1 MAELFD
7 CADADARATGIASA
21 VSAVKGG
28 RLVVLPTDTVYGI
41 GADAFDNVAVAALLS
56 AKGRGRDMP
65 VPVLVGSWHTIEGL
79 VYTVPDSARELIRA
93 FWPGALSLVVQQA
106 PSLQWDLGD
115 AAGTVMLRMP
125 LHPVAI
131 EVLRE
136 VGPMAVSSAN
146 ISGQPAAV
154 TAEDARNQ
162 LGDLVAVYLDA
173 GPSEQQAASTIVD
186 LTGAHPRI
194 LRAGSG
200 DRRRDRRSA
209 WCRRGYADGDDLSA
223 APVAL
228 NSSST
233 VHPVVSEVH
242 DVASGLLALSD
253 RGAGVPLREL
263 ALVGLTAA
271 IITYFATGW
280 VRVLATRVGAVAY
293 PRERDVHLQ
302 PTPRMGGLAMYIGVL
317 AAVLL
322 ASQLPALTRGFVY
335 SSGLPATVV
344 AGGLIMAIGLIDD
357 KWGLDALTKFA
368 GQITAASV
376 LVTMGVAWSVLYIPF
391 GGVGTIVLDQV
402 SSILLTLALTVAIV
416 NAMNFVDGLD
426 GLAAGL
432 GLITALAITIFSIG
446 LLRDHGGDVLFYPP
460 AVISVVLAGACLGF
474 LPHNFHRARI
484 FMGDSGSMLI
494 GLMLGAASTTA
505 AGPISQSA
513 YGARDVFALLSPFLL
528 VVAVMFV
535 PALDMLLAIVR
546 RTRAG
551 RSPFSPDKMHLHHRL
566 LQIGHSHRRVVLLIY
581 LWVGIV
587 ALGAASTIFFDPR
600 YTGGVMLAAI
610 LVAIVVTL
618 IPLLRRGEEP
628 YDELYDEK

>member
-1 MAELFD
+1 
-7 CADADARATGIASA
+7 
-21 VSAVKGG
+21 
-28 RLVVLPTDTVYGI
+28 
-41 GADAFDNVAVAALLS
+41 
-56 AKGRGRDMP
+56 
-65 VPVLVGSWHTIEGL
+65 
-79 VYTVPDSARELIRA
+79 
-93 FWPGALSLVVQQA
+93 
-106 PSLQWDLGD
+106 
-115 AAGTVMLRMP
+115 
-125 LHPVAI
+125 
-131 EVLRE
+131 
-136 VGPMAVSSAN
+136 
-146 ISGQPAAV
+146 
-154 TAEDARNQ
+154 
-162 LGDLVAVYLDA
+162 
-173 GPSEQQAASTIVD
+173 
-186 LTGAHPRI
+186 
-194 LRAGSG
+194 
-200 DRRRDRRSA
+200 
-209 WCRRGYADGDDLSA
+209 
-223 APVAL
+223 
-228 NSSST
+228 
-233 VHPVVSEVH
+233 VVSEA
-242 DVASGLLALSD
+242 ASLADGVLALSE

-271 IITYFATGW
+271 IITYFCTGW
-280 VRVLATRVGAVAY
+280 VRVLATRLGAVAI
-293 PRERDVHLQ
+293 PRERDVHVQ

-335 SSGLPATVV
+335 SSGLPAVLV
-344 AGGLIMAIGLIDD
+344 AGGIIMGIGLIDD

-376 LVTMGVAWSVLYIPF
+376 LVTMGVAWSVLYIPV

-432 GLITALAITIFSIG
+432 GFITASAICIFSVG

-494 GLMLGAASTTA
+494 GLMLAAASTTA
-505 AGPISQSA
+505 AGPISQNA

-535 PALDMLLAIVR
+535 PMLDLLLAIVR

-551 RSPFSPDKMHLHHRL
+551 RSAFSPDKMHLHHRL

-587 ALGAASTIFFDPR
+587 AFGTASTIFFDPR
-600 YTGGVMLAAI
+600 YTGAVMLAAI
-610 LVAIVVTL
+610 GVAIVVTV
-618 IPLLRRGEEP
+618 IPLLRRGEE
-628 YDELYDEK
+628 LYDDK

>member
-1 MAELFD
+1 M
-7 CADADARATGIASA
+7 
-21 VSAVKGG
+21 VS
-28 RLVVLPTDTVYGI
+28 
-41 GADAFDNVAVAALLS
+41 
-56 AKGRGRDMP
+56 
-65 VPVLVGSWHTIEGL
+65 E
-79 VYTVPDSARELIRA
+79 
-93 FWPGALSLVVQQA
+93 
-106 PSLQWDLGD
+106 
-115 AAGTVMLRMP
+115 
-125 LHPVAI
+125 
-131 EVLRE
+131 
-136 VGPMAVSSAN
+136 
-146 ISGQPAAV
+146 
-154 TAEDARNQ
+154 
-162 LGDLVAVYLDA
+162 
-173 GPSEQQAASTIVD
+173 AAS
-186 LTGAHPRI
+186 LA
-194 LRAGSG
+194 
-200 DRRRDRRSA
+200 DR
-209 WCRRGYADGDDLSA
+209 
-223 APVAL
+223 V
-228 NSSST
+228 
-233 VHPVVSEVH
+233 
-242 DVASGLLALSD
+242 LALSE

-271 IITYFATGW
+271 IITYVCTGW
-280 VRVLATRVGAVAY
+280 VRVLATRLGAVAI
-293 PRERDVHLQ
+293 PRERDVHVQ

-335 SSGLPATVV
+335 SSGMPAVLV
-344 AGGLIMAIGLIDD
+344 AGGIIMGIGLIDD

-376 LVTMGVAWSVLYIPF
+376 LVTMGVAWSVLYIPV

-432 GLITALAITIFSIG
+432 GLITASAICIFSVG

-494 GLMLGAASTTA
+494 GLMLAAASTTA
-505 AGPISQSA
+505 AGPVSQNA

-535 PALDMLLAIVR
+535 PMLDLLLAIVR

-551 RSPFSPDKMHLHHRL
+551 RSAFSPDKMHLHHRL

-587 ALGAASTIFFDPR
+587 AFGTASTIFFDPR
-600 YTGGVMLAAI
+600 YTGAVMLAAI
-610 LVAIVVTL
+610 VVAIVATV
-618 IPLLRRGEEP
+618 IPLLRRGEE
-628 YDELYDEK
+628 LYDDK

>member
-1 MAELFD
+1 
-7 CADADARATGIASA
+7 
-21 VSAVKGG
+21 
-28 RLVVLPTDTVYGI
+28 
-41 GADAFDNVAVAALLS
+41 
-56 AKGRGRDMP
+56 
-65 VPVLVGSWHTIEGL
+65 
-79 VYTVPDSARELIRA
+79 
-93 FWPGALSLVVQQA
+93 
-106 PSLQWDLGD
+106 
-115 AAGTVMLRMP
+115 MLRMP

-131 EVLRE
+131 ELLRE

-146 ISGQPAAV
+146 ISGRPAAV
-154 TAEDARNQ
+154 TAADARDQ
-162 LGDLVAVYLDA
+162 LGDLVEVYLDG
-173 GPSEQQAASTIVD
+173 GPSAAGRASTIVD
-186 LTGAHPRI
+186 LTGASPRV
-194 LRAGSG
+194 LREGPVTAAAIADVLGVDAESLTAPERPDTLPAAARTYAALSTSRTVSG
-200 DRRRDRRSA
+200 
-209 WCRRGYADGDDLSA
+209 G
-223 APVAL
+223 PVRFHR
-228 NSSST
+228 
-233 VHPVVSEVH
+233 VE
-242 DVASGLLALSD
+242 GLLALSD

-280 VRVLATRVGAVAY
+280 VRALATRLGAVAY
-293 PRERDVHLQ
+293 PRERDVHVQ
-302 PTPRMGGLAMYIGVL
+302 PTPRMGGLAMYVGVV

-335 SSGLPATVV
+335 SSGMPAVVV

-357 KWGLDALTKFA
+357 RWGLDALTKFA

-376 LVTMGVAWSVLYIPF
+376 LVTMGVAWSVLYIPI

-402 SSILLTLALTVAIV
+402 TSILLTLALTVSIV

-432 GLITALAITIFSIG
+432 GLITALAICIFSVG

-474 LPHNFHRARI
+474 LPHNFHPAKI

-494 GLMLGAASTTA
+494 GLMLAAASTTA
-505 AGPISQSA
+505 AGPISQNA

-600 YTGGVMLAAI
+600 YTGAVMLAAI
-610 LVAIVVTL
+610 VVAIVITL
-618 IPLLRRGEEP
+618 IPLLRGVANVRQRAVRLSCTTKSSRTRFWACLPCGTVAGRTRKTSRVAGP
-628 YDELYDEK
+628 AHRFDKSRSAPIYDRQRELPLG

>member
-1 MAELFD
+1 M
-7 CADADARATGIASA
+7 
-21 VSAVKGG
+21 VS
-28 RLVVLPTDTVYGI
+28 
-41 GADAFDNVAVAALLS
+41 
-56 AKGRGRDMP
+56 
-65 VPVLVGSWHTIEGL
+65 E
-79 VYTVPDSARELIRA
+79 
-93 FWPGALSLVVQQA
+93 
-106 PSLQWDLGD
+106 
-115 AAGTVMLRMP
+115 
-125 LHPVAI
+125 
-131 EVLRE
+131 
-136 VGPMAVSSAN
+136 
-146 ISGQPAAV
+146 
-154 TAEDARNQ
+154 
-162 LGDLVAVYLDA
+162 
-173 GPSEQQAASTIVD
+173 AAS
-186 LTGAHPRI
+186 L
-194 LRAGSG
+194 
-200 DRRRDRRSA
+200 
-209 WCRRGYADGDDLSA
+209 ADG
-223 APVAL
+223 V
-228 NSSST
+228 
-233 VHPVVSEVH
+233 
-242 DVASGLLALSD
+242 LALSE

-271 IITYFATGW
+271 IITYFCTGW
-280 VRVLATRVGAVAY
+280 VRVLATRLGAVAI
-293 PRERDVHLQ
+293 PRERDVHVQ

-335 SSGLPATVV
+335 SSGMPAVLV
-344 AGGLIMAIGLIDD
+344 AGGIIMGIGLIDD

-376 LVTMGVAWSVLYIPF
+376 LVTMGVAWSVLYIPV

-432 GLITALAITIFSIG
+432 GLITASAICIFSVG

-494 GLMLGAASTTA
+494 GLMLAAASTTA
-505 AGPISQSA
+505 AGPISQNA

-535 PALDMLLAIVR
+535 PMLDLLLAIVR

-551 RSPFSPDKMHLHHRL
+551 RSAFSPDKMHLHHRL

-587 ALGAASTIFFDPR
+587 AFGTASTIFFDPR
-600 YTGGVMLAAI
+600 YTGAVMLAAI
-610 LVAIVVTL
+610 GVAIVVTV
-618 IPLLRRGEEP
+618 IPLLRRGEE
-628 YDELYDEK
+628 LYDDK

>member
-1 MAELFD
+1 
-7 CADADARATGIASA
+7 
-21 VSAVKGG
+21 
-28 RLVVLPTDTVYGI
+28 
-41 GADAFDNVAVAALLS
+41 
-56 AKGRGRDMP
+56 
-65 VPVLVGSWHTIEGL
+65 
-79 VYTVPDSARELIRA
+79 
-93 FWPGALSLVVQQA
+93 
-106 PSLQWDLGD
+106 
-115 AAGTVMLRMP
+115 
-125 LHPVAI
+125 
-131 EVLRE
+131 
-136 VGPMAVSSAN
+136 
-146 ISGQPAAV
+146 
-154 TAEDARNQ
+154 
-162 LGDLVAVYLDA
+162 
-173 GPSEQQAASTIVD
+173 
-186 LTGAHPRI
+186 
-194 LRAGSG
+194 
-200 DRRRDRRSA
+200 
-209 WCRRGYADGDDLSA
+209 
-223 APVAL
+223 
-228 NSSST
+228 
-233 VHPVVSEVH
+233 VVSEA
-242 DVASGLLALSD
+242 ASLADGVLALSE

-271 IITYFATGW
+271 IITYFCTGW
-280 VRVLATRVGAVAY
+280 VRVLATRLGAVAI
-293 PRERDVHLQ
+293 PRERDVHVQ

-335 SSGLPATVV
+335 SSGLPAVLV
-344 AGGLIMAIGLIDD
+344 AGGIIMGIGLIDD

-376 LVTMGVAWSVLYIPF
+376 LVTMGVAWSVLYIPV

-432 GLITALAITIFSIG
+432 GFITASAICIFSVG

-494 GLMLGAASTTA
+494 GLMLAAASTTA
-505 AGPISQSA
+505 AGPISQNA

-535 PALDMLLAIVR
+535 PMLDLLLAIVR

-551 RSPFSPDKMHLHHRL
+551 RSAFSPDKMHLHHRL

-587 ALGAASTIFFDPR
+587 AFGTASTIFFDPR
-600 YTGGVMLAAI
+600 YTGAVM
-610 LVAIVVTL
+610 LVAIVVAVVVTV
-618 IPLLRRGEEP
+618 IPLLRRGEE
-628 YDELYDEK
+628 LYDDK